1 MPVNLRSTIRFSMSD
16 SSFIGQS
23 KLSFKE
29 GDVVYRKGEMAQ
41 QMFVILSGRIR
52 LYVGSEPQGDWAE
65 ELAKGD
71 FFGESSLLEPIP
83 RVHTAVALE
92 DLEVVAI
99 SRGTFLR
106 MIRQNPEV
114 SVKMMQRLAQ
124 RNRELAS
131 RVETEASRPPKAS
144 GPVPVA
150 CLVSVISGKKFKILS
165 HGALVGRF
173 DPNTGIHPDIDLT
186 EEDPQ
191 LSVSRRHARILCE
204 HGRYFLVEETGVA
217 NGTYIKGD
225 RLAPG
230 DARELKLGDR
240 VGFGMVVLFF
250 EKPA

>member
-1 MPVNLRSTIRFSMSD
+1 MSD

-29 GDVVYRKGEMAQ
+29 GETVYRKGDMAQ
-41 QMFVILSGRIR
+41 QMYVILSGRIR
-52 LYVGSEPQGDWAE
+52 MYVGPEAQGDWAE

-71 FFGESSLLEPIP
+71 FFGEGSLLEPIP
-83 RVHTAVALE
+83 RIHTAVALE
-92 DLEVVAI
+92 DSEVVAI

-124 RNRELAS
+124 RNRELAAK
-131 RVETEASRPPKAS
+131 VEAEAEASRSQKLQALGAPTPA
-144 GPVPVA
+144 GVRY
-150 CLVSVISGKKFKILS
+150 CLVSVISGKRFEILA

-173 DPNTGIHPDIDLT
+173 DPNTGLRPDIDLT

-204 HGRYFLVEETGVA
+204 HGRTFLVEENGVA

-230 DARELKLGDR
+230 DARELQPGDR

-250 EKPA
+250 ERAPQ

>member
-1 MPVNLRSTIRFSMSD
+1 MSD

-23 KLSFKE
+23 KLAFRE
-29 GDVVYRKGEMAQ
+29 GEVVYHKGDMAQ
-41 QMFVILSGRIR
+41 QMYVILSGRIR
-52 LYVGSEPQGDWAE
+52 MYVGFEPQGDWAE

-71 FFGESSLLEPIP
+71 FFGEGSLLEPIP
-83 RVHTAVALE
+83 RIHTAVALE
-92 DLEVVAI
+92 DSEVVAI

-124 RNRELAS
+124 RNRELAAK
-131 RVETEASRPPKAS
+131 VEADASRAHRAPAP
-144 GPVPVA
+144 GGGI

-186 EEDPQ
+186 DEDPQ

-204 HGRYFLVEETGVA
+204 HGRYFLVEENGVA
-217 NGTYIKGD
+217 NGTYVKGD

-230 DARELKLGDR
+230 DTRELKAGDR

-250 EKPA
+250 DKPTP

>member
-1 MPVNLRSTIRFSMSD
+1 M
-16 SSFIGQS
+16 
-23 KLSFKE
+23 
-29 GDVVYRKGEMAQ
+29 
-41 QMFVILSGRIR
+41 
-52 LYVGSEPQGDWAE
+52 YVGHEAEGDWAE
-65 ELAKGD
+65 ELSKGD
-71 FFGESSLLEPIP
+71 FFGEGSLLEPIP
-83 RVHTAVALE
+83 RIHTAVALE
-92 DLEVVAI
+92 DSEVVTI

-124 RNRELAS
+124 RNRELSAKVEEGTS
-131 RVETEASRPPKAS
+131 RGYRSQGRDSSVS
-144 GPVPVA
+144 
-150 CLVSVISGKKFKILS
+150 LVSVISGKKFKILS
-165 HGALVGRF
+165 HGALIGRF

-191 LSVSRRHARILCE
+191 LSVSRRHARVLCE
-204 HGRYFLVEETGVA
+204 HGRYFLVEENGVA

-230 DARELKLGDR
+230 DTRELKPGDR

>member
-1 MPVNLRSTIRFSMSD
+1 MTD

-23 KLSFKE
+23 KLSFRE
-29 GDVVYRKGEMAQ
+29 GEVVYRKGEMAQ
-41 QMFVILSGRIR
+41 QMYVILAGRIR
-52 LYVGSEPQGDWAE
+52 MYLGVEPQGEWAE
-65 ELAKGD
+65 EMAKGD
-71 FFGESSLLEPIP
+71 FFGEGSLLEPIP
-83 RVHTAVALE
+83 RFHTAVALE
-92 DLEVVAI
+92 DSEVVAI

-124 RNRELAS
+124 RNRELAAKVEEGGS
-131 RVETEASRPPKAS
+131 RGYRQQSRDLTAS
-144 GPVPVA
+144 
-150 CLVSVISGKKFKILS
+150 LVSVISGKKFRIQS

-225 RLAPG
+225 RLAAG
-230 DARELKLGDR
+230 DTRELKPGDR

-250 EKPA
+250 EKPGP

>member
-1 MPVNLRSTIRFSMSD
+1 MSD

-29 GDVVYRKGEMAQ
+29 GETVYRKGDMAQ
-41 QMFVILSGRIR
+41 QMYVILSGRIR
-52 LYVGSEPQGDWAE
+52 MYVGPEAQGDWAE

-71 FFGESSLLEPIP
+71 FFGEGSLLEPIP
-83 RVHTAVALE
+83 RIHTAVALE
-92 DLEVVAI
+92 DSEVVAI

-124 RNRELAS
+124 RNRELAAK
-131 RVETEASRPPKAS
+131 VEADNAR
-144 GPVPVA
+144 GPRSHAPSAVTVG
-150 CLVSVISGKKFKILS
+150 LVSVISGKRFRILS
-165 HGALVGRF
+165 HGALVGRY

-186 EEDPQ
+186 DEDPQ

-204 HGRYFLVEETGVA
+204 HGRYFLVEENGVA

-225 RLAPG
+225 RLASG
-230 DARELKLGDR
+230 DTRELKPGDR

-250 EKPA
+250 EKTGA

>member
-1 MPVNLRSTIRFSMSD
+1 MSE

-29 GDVVYRKGEMAQ
+29 GEIVYRRGEMAQ
-41 QMFVILSGRIR
+41 QMYVILTGKIR
-52 LYVGSEPQGDWAE
+52 MYVGSEPQGEWTE
-65 ELAKGD
+65 ELTKGD
-71 FFGESSLLEPIP
+71 FFGEGSLLEPIA
-83 RVHTAVALE
+83 RIHTAVALE
-92 DLEVVAI
+92 DSEVVTI

-124 RNRELAS
+124 RNRELTAKVESDSTRGMRIRPQAAS
-131 RVETEASRPPKAS
+131 VS
-144 GPVPVA
+144 
-150 CLVSVISGKKFKILS
+150 LVSVISGKKYMILS
-165 HGALVGRF
+165 HGALVGRY

-204 HGRYFLVEETGVA
+204 HNRYFLVEEHGVA
-217 NGTYIKGD
+217 NGTYIKGE

-230 DARELKLGDR
+230 DARELKAGDR

-250 EKPA
+250 EKLGTP

>member
-1 MPVNLRSTIRFSMSD
+1 MTD

-23 KLSFKE
+23 KLSFRE
-29 GDVVYRKGEMAQ
+29 GEVVYRKGEMAQ
-41 QMFVILSGRIR
+41 QMYVILSGRIR
-52 LYVGSEPQGDWAE
+52 MYLGVEPQGEWSE
-65 ELAKGD
+65 EMAKGD
-71 FFGESSLLEPIP
+71 FFGEGSLLEPIP
-83 RVHTAVALE
+83 RFHTAVALE
-92 DLEVVAI
+92 DSEVVAI

-124 RNRELAS
+124 RNRELAAKVEEGGS
-131 RVETEASRPPKAS
+131 RGYRPHSHDLTAS
-144 GPVPVA
+144 
-150 CLVSVISGKKFKILS
+150 LVSVISGKKFKIQS

-225 RLAPG
+225 RLAAG
-230 DARELKLGDR
+230 DTRELKPGDR

-250 EKPA
+250 EKPGP

>member
-1 MPVNLRSTIRFSMSD
+1 MSD

-23 KLSFKE
+23 KLTFKE
-29 GDVVYRKGEMAQ
+29 GEIVYRKGDLAQ
-41 QMFVILSGRIR
+41 QM
-52 LYVGSEPQGDWAE
+52 YVVLAGKVRMYLGSEPEGDWSE
-65 ELAKGD
+65 ELGKGD
-71 FFGESSLLEPIP
+71 FFGEGSLLEPIP
-83 RVHTAVALE
+83 RHHTVVALE
-92 DLEVVAI
+92 DTDVVAI
-99 SRGTFLR
+99 ARGTFLR

-124 RNRELAS
+124 RNRELSS
-131 RVETEASRPPKAS
+131 RTDTEGSKGVKIKPAPTS
-144 GPVPVA
+144 VA
-150 CLVSVISGKKFKILS
+150 LVSVISGRRFNILA
-165 HGALVGRF
+165 HGALVGRY

-204 HGRYFLVEETGVA
+204 HNRYFLVEEHGVA

-225 RLAPG
+225 RLPPG
-230 DARELKLGDR
+230 DARELKAGDR

>member
-1 MPVNLRSTIRFSMSD
+1 MPD

-29 GDVVYRKGEMAQ
+29 GEVVYRKGDMAQ
-41 QMFVILSGRIR
+41 QMFVILAGRIR
-52 LYVGSEPQGDWAE
+52 LYPGLEPQGDWVE

-83 RVHTAVALE
+83 RIHTAVALE

-124 RNRELAS
+124 RNRELTARMEADAARGPRPAAPIAGAS
-131 RVETEASRPPKAS
+131 
-144 GPVPVA
+144 
-150 CLVSVISGKKFKILS
+150 LVSVITGKRFRILS
-165 HGALVGRF
+165 HGALVGRY
-173 DPNTGIHPDIDLT
+173 DPSTGIHPDIDLT

-204 HGRYFLVEETGVA
+204 HGRFFLVEENGVA
-217 NGTYIKGD
+217 NGTYVKGD

-230 DARELKLGDR
+230 DARELQPGDR

>member
-1 MPVNLRSTIRFSMSD
+1 MSD

-29 GDVVYRKGEMAQ
+29 GEVIYRKGDMAQ

-52 LYVGSEPQGDWAE
+52 LYVGVEAQGDWVE
-65 ELAKGD
+65 ELGKGD

-83 RVHTAVALE
+83 RSHTAVAVE

-99 SRGTFLR
+99 ARGTFLR

-124 RNRELAS
+124 RNRELAAK
-131 RVETEASRPPKAS
+131 VDNETPRAPKAPAAPA
-144 GPVPVA
+144 GA
-150 CLVSVISGKKFKILS
+150 CLVSVITGKKFRILS
-165 HGALVGRF
+165 HGALVGRY

-186 EEDPQ
+186 DEDPQ

-204 HGRYFLVEETGVA
+204 HGRYFLVEESGVA

-225 RLAPG
+225 RLATG
-230 DARELKLGDR
+230 DARELRPGDR

-250 EKPA
+250 DRS

>member
-1 MPVNLRSTIRFSMSD
+1 MSD

-23 KLSFKE
+23 KLAFKE
-29 GDVVYRKGEMAQ
+29 GEVVYHKGDMAQ
-41 QMFVILSGRIR
+41 QMYVILSGRIR
-52 LYVGSEPQGDWAE
+52 MYVGYESQGDWAE

-71 FFGESSLLEPIP
+71 FFGEGSLLEPIP
-83 RVHTAVALE
+83 RIHTAVALE
-92 DLEVVAI
+92 DSEVVAI

-124 RNRELAS
+124 RNRELAAKVEADVS
-131 RVETEASRPPKAS
+131 RGHRPAAA
-144 GPVPVA
+144 GGAV

-186 EEDPQ
+186 DEDPQ

-204 HGRYFLVEETGVA
+204 HGRYFLVEENGVA
-217 NGTYIKGD
+217 NGTYVKGD

-230 DARELKLGDR
+230 DTRELKAGDR

-250 EKPA
+250 DRPNP

>member
-1 MPVNLRSTIRFSMSD
+1 MSE

-29 GDVVYRKGEMAQ
+29 GEIVYRRGEMAQ
-41 QMFVILSGRIR
+41 QMYVILTGKIR
-52 LYVGSEPQGDWAE
+52 MYVGSEPQGEWTE
-65 ELAKGD
+65 ELTKGD
-71 FFGESSLLEPIP
+71 FFGEGSLLEPIA
-83 RVHTAVALE
+83 RIHTAVALE
-92 DLEVVAI
+92 DSEVVTI

-124 RNRELAS
+124 RNRELTAKVDMDSTRGMRVRPQLAS
-131 RVETEASRPPKAS
+131 VS
-144 GPVPVA
+144 
-150 CLVSVISGKKFKILS
+150 LVSVISGKKYMILS
-165 HGALVGRF
+165 HGALVGRY

-204 HGRYFLVEETGVA
+204 HNRYFLVEEHGVA
-217 NGTYIKGD
+217 NGTYIKGE

-230 DARELKLGDR
+230 DARELKAGDR

-250 EKPA
+250 EKLGTP

>member
-1 MPVNLRSTIRFSMSD
+1 MSD

-29 GDVVYRKGEMAQ
+29 GEVVYHKGDMAQ
-41 QMFVILSGRIR
+41 QMYVILSGRIR
-52 LYVGSEPQGDWAE
+52 MYVGGEAQGDWAE
-65 ELAKGD
+65 ELTKGD
-71 FFGESSLLEPIP
+71 FFGKGSLLEPIP
-83 RVHTAVALE
+83 RIHTAVALE
-92 DLEVVAI
+92 DSEVVAI

-124 RNRELAS
+124 RNRELAAK
-131 RVETEASRPPKAS
+131 VESEAASRGQRGLS
-144 GPVPVA
+144 GTDGVS
-150 CLVSVISGKKFKILS
+150 LVSVISGRKYNILS

-173 DPNTGIHPDIDLT
+173 DPNTNIHPDIDLT

-204 HGRYFLVEETGVA
+204 HGRYFLVEENGVA
-217 NGTYIKGD
+217 NGTYIRGD
-225 RLAPG
+225 RLTPG
-230 DARELKLGDR
+230 DTRELMPGDR

-250 EKPA
+250 EKTGL

>member
-1 MPVNLRSTIRFSMSD
+1 MSD

-29 GDVVYRKGEMAQ
+29 GETVYRKGDMAQ
-41 QMFVILSGRIR
+41 QMYVILSGRIR
-52 LYVGSEPQGDWAE
+52 MYVGSEAQGEWAE
-65 ELAKGD
+65 ELGKGD
-71 FFGESSLLEPIP
+71 FFGEGSLLEPIP

-92 DLEVVAI
+92 DSEVVTI

-124 RNRELAS
+124 RNRELAAKVGADPARS
-131 RVETEASRPPKAS
+131 QRAQANAASVS
-144 GPVPVA
+144 
-150 CLVSVISGKKFKILS
+150 LVSVISGRKFNILS

-173 DPNTGIHPDIDLT
+173 DPNTSLHPDIDLT
-186 EEDPQ
+186 DEDPQ

-204 HGRYFLVEETGVA
+204 HGRYFLVEENGVA

-225 RLAPG
+225 RIAPG
-230 DARELKLGDR
+230 DTRELKPGDR

-250 EKPA
+250 EKQAP

>member
-1 MPVNLRSTIRFSMSD
+1 MTESN
-16 SSFIGQS
+16 FIDQS
-23 KLSFKE
+23 KLRFRE
-29 GDVVYRKGEMAQ
+29 GEVVYRKGEMAQ
-41 QMFVILSGRIR
+41 QMYVILSGKVR
-52 LYVGSEPQGDWAE
+52 LYVGSDPQGDWVE
-65 ELAKGD
+65 ELTKGD
-71 FFGESSLLEPIP
+71 FFGEASLLEPIARP
-83 RVHTAVALE
+83 TTAVALE
-92 DLEVVAI
+92 DSELITI

-124 RNRELAS
+124 RNRELAAKVENPDPS
-131 RVETEASRPPKAS
+131 RSSKRVQVTSAS
-144 GPVPVA
+144 
-150 CLVSVISGKKFKILS
+150 LVSVISGRKYMIQA

-204 HGRYFLVEETGVA
+204 HGRFFIVEEHGVA

-225 RLAPG
+225 RLPAG
-230 DARELKLGDR
+230 DARELQHGDR

-250 EKPA
+250 EKPQP

>member
-1 MPVNLRSTIRFSMSD
+1 MSD

-29 GDVVYRKGEMAQ
+29 GEVVYRKGDMAQ
-41 QMFVILSGRIR
+41 QMFVILAGRVR
-52 LYVGSEPQGDWAE
+52 LYAGTEPSGDWIE

-83 RVHTAVALE
+83 RTHTAVAQE

-99 SRGTFLR
+99 ARGTFLR

-124 RNRELAS
+124 RNRDLAA
-131 RVETEASRPPKAS
+131 RVDTDAPRAPKPPAPPAGAS
-144 GPVPVA
+144 
-150 CLVSVISGKKFKILS
+150 LVSVITGKQYRILS
-165 HGALVGRF
+165 HGALVGRY

-217 NGTYIKGD
+217 NGTYVKGD
-225 RLAPG
+225 RLASG
-230 DARELKLGDR
+230 DARELRAGDR

-250 EKPA
+250 DRNG

>member
-1 MPVNLRSTIRFSMSD
+1 MSD

-29 GDVVYRKGEMAQ
+29 GEVVYRRGEMAQ
-41 QMFVILSGRIR
+41 QMYVILTGKIR
-52 LYVGSEPQGDWAE
+52 MYVGTEPQGEWAE

-71 FFGESSLLEPIP
+71 FFGEGSLLEPIA
-83 RVHTAVALE
+83 RIHTAVALE
-92 DLEVVAI
+92 DSEVVTI

-124 RNRELAS
+124 RNRELAAK
-131 RVETEASRPPKAS
+131 VETESTRGMRTRPQAASVS
-144 GPVPVA
+144 
-150 CLVSVISGKKFKILS
+150 LVSVISGKKYMILS

-204 HGRYFLVEETGVA
+204 HSRYFLVEEHGVA

-230 DARELKLGDR
+230 DARELKAGDR

-250 EKPA
+250 EKLG

>member
-1 MPVNLRSTIRFSMSD
+1 MTD

-23 KLSFKE
+23 KLSFRE
-29 GDVVYRKGEMAQ
+29 GEVVYRKGEMAQ
-41 QMFVILSGRIR
+41 QMYVILSGRIR
-52 LYVGSEPQGDWAE
+52 MYLGVEPQGEWSE
-65 ELAKGD
+65 EMAKGD
-71 FFGESSLLEPIP
+71 FFGEGSLLEPIP
-83 RVHTAVALE
+83 RFHTAVALE
-92 DLEVVAI
+92 DSEVVTI

-114 SVKMMQRLAQ
+114 SVKMMQRQAQ
-124 RNRELAS
+124 RNRELAAKVEEGGS
-131 RVETEASRPPKAS
+131 RGYRPHSHDLTAS
-144 GPVPVA
+144 
-150 CLVSVISGKKFKILS
+150 LVSVISGKKFKIQS

-225 RLAPG
+225 RLAAG
-230 DARELKLGDR
+230 DTRELKPGDR

-250 EKPA
+250 EKPGP

>member
-1 MPVNLRSTIRFSMSD
+1 MSD

-23 KLSFKE
+23 KLSFRE
-29 GDVVYRKGEMAQ
+29 GEVVYHKGDMAQ
-41 QMFVILSGRIR
+41 QMYVILSGRIR
-52 LYVGSEPQGDWAE
+52 MYVGFESQGDWAE
-65 ELAKGD
+65 ELCKGD
-71 FFGESSLLEPIP
+71 FFGEGSLLEPLP
-83 RVHTAVALE
+83 RIHTAVALE
-92 DLEVVAI
+92 DSEVVAI

-124 RNRELAS
+124 RNRELAAK
-131 RVETEASRPPKAS
+131 VEADASRS
-144 GPVPVA
+144 HRFVPQGGGV

-186 EEDPQ
+186 DEDPQ

-204 HGRYFLVEETGVA
+204 HGRYFLVEENGVA

-230 DARELKLGDR
+230 DTRELKPGDR

-250 EKPA
+250 DKPTP